1 MHTSTIQVLNF
12 QNSGRRTMTIAFLTI
27 FVIRVQ
33 SKQFQQRKSKYLK
46 YKYFQFESVYQ
57 REEAEQPLVVAEK
70 YILEKKANFFTGPEH
85 FQKYINL

>member
-46 YKYFQFESVYQ
+46 YKYLQSESVYQ
-57 REEAEQPLVVAEK
+57 REEGEQPLVVAEK
-70 YILEKKANFFTGPEH
+70 YILEKKSKFFYRTRAFSKIH
-85 FQKYINL
+85 